1 MNQSLEIGYQA
12 GAARAVPSAA
22 DAPRSAPATRAP
34 APQREQGEEGL
45 YERYH
50 LAVATALTGV
60 FLALGW
66 GLGALGLIDA
76 RAQVALYL
84 LAYLTGGTYAAA
96 GALHALFVERTIDV
110 DLLMVGAA
118 IGAAVIGHWPEG
130 GILLFLFSLGNTLE
144 HYAMG
149 RTYRAIRALMKL
161 SPEDAL
167 LVRDGAG
174 SREERVPVA
183 ALRLDDVV
191 LVKPGE
197 RVPVDGV
204 VLSGTSA
211 VDQAAITGESVP
223 VGKAA
228 GDGVFAGTINGHGA
242 LRVRVTRLAE
252 ESTLAKIIKIVE
264 EARAQKSAAQRFTD
278 AFEGRYA
285 GGIILLATL
294 VAVVPWL
301 LFDQPFAAMFYR
313 AMVLLVVA
321 SPCALVI
328 STPAS
333 TLSALANAAR
343 QGILFKGAVHLE
355 NAGVVRAVAFDKTGT
370 LTLGR
375 PRLTD
380 VVALPGVD
388 EAELLT
394 RAASVERLSEHPL
407 AQAVVGGAHER
418 GLALRDAGDLRAI
431 TGRGVRATLG
441 RETLLIG
448 NEALFAAEGLAIPPA
463 ASEAAARLREDG
475 KTAMY
480 IGALGAC
487 GRQGGVLG
495 VLAVADTVRPVA
507 REVVAALKRLGVAR
521 TVMLTGDNERAARAI
536 ARQAGI
542 DEVRAGLLPE
552 EKVAVVKELLAR
564 HGAVAMVGD
573 GVNDAPALA
582 TATIGVAMGA
592 AGSDVALETA
602 DVVLMADDL
611 AKLPYAIELSRRTR
625 RVIRQNL
632 TFALGVISVLVGFAF
647 FGAVPLPVGVVGH
660 EGSTIVVVANGLRLL
675 RGRASVG
682 VGRRA

>member
-1 MNQSLEIGYQA
+1 MNQSLEIDYKG
-12 GAARAVPSAA
+12 GPARVVPGGL
-22 DAPRSAPATRAP
+22 SAPALAP
-34 APQREQGEEGL
+34 PTTVPVARREQGEEGL

-50 LAVATALTGV
+50 LAVATALTGI
-60 FLALGW
+60 FLPLGW

-76 RAQVALYL
+76 RAQVGLYV
-84 LAYLTGGTYAAA
+84 LAYLAGGTYAAA
-96 GALHALFVERTIDV
+96 RALHALFVERTIDV

-118 IGAAVIGHWPEG
+118 LGAAVIGHWPEG

-167 LVRDGAG
+167 LVRDGG
-174 SREERVPVA
+174 KREERVPVA

-204 VLSGTSA
+204 VLSGSSA

-223 VGKAA
+223 VGKAT
-228 GDGVFAGTINGHGA
+228 GDGVFAGTINGYGA
-242 LRVRVTRLAE
+242 LRVRVTRLAR
-252 ESTLAKIIKIVE
+252 ESTLAKIMKIVE

-285 GGIILLATL
+285 GAIILLATL

-301 LFDQPFAAMFYR
+301 FFGQPFPAMFYR

-333 TLSALANAAR
+333 TLSALATAAR

-388 EAELLT
+388 EAELLA
-394 RAASVERLSEHPL
+394 RAASAERLSEHPL
-407 AQAVVGGAHER
+407 AQAVVAGALDR
-418 GLALRDAGDLRAI
+418 GLALREAGELRAVG
-431 TGRGVRATLG
+431 GRGVRATLG
-441 RETLLIG
+441 GETLLLG
-448 NEALFAAEGLAIPPA
+448 NEALFAAEGLPIPPA
-463 ASEAAARLREDG
+463 AAEAATRLREEG

-480 IGALGAC
+480 AGALGAC

-507 REVVAALKRLGVAR
+507 REVVAALKRLGVER

-611 AKLPYAIELSRRTR
+611 TKLPYAVELSRRAR

-632 TFALGVISVLVGFAF
+632 TFALGVITVLVGFAF
-647 FGAVPLPVGVVGH
+647 FGAVPLPIGVVGH
-660 EGSTIVVVANGLRLL
+660 EGSTIVVVSNGLRLL
-675 RGRASVG
+675 RGRGA
-682 VGRRA
+682 